1 MEFILSYELIF
12 KNLSMLINILLQHHF
27 KMSLWYGSNTAYQG
41 DQTSQSWMKSVPN
54 IHWKDWCWSWNS
66 NTLATC
72 CKELT
77 HRKRPWRWL
86 GKIEGG
92 RRGRQRMKWLDGIT
106 DSMNMSLSKL
116 QELVMER
123 ETWHAIVHEV
133 IKSQTWLSDSLNWIF
148 SITYASIFKFFSNIN
163 DYLRAKKTIRQIF
176 WDIKYLKKNA
186 NICLL
191 KLWHILN
198 VFLNQSW
205 LSLKKYTI
213 IYTVTTLFWRLIEL
227 GEGLNF

>member
-1 MEFILSYELIF
+1 MEVTQLI
-12 KNLSMLINILLQHHF
+12 KEIKPVNPEWN
-27 KMSLWYGSNTAYQG
+27 
-41 DQTSQSWMKSVPN
+41 QSWIFIGRTDAEAETPILWPPAAKNRLIEIEPDAG
-54 IHWKDWCWSWNS
+54 KDWG
-66 NTLATC
+66 
-72 CKELT
+72 
-77 HRKRPWRWL
+77 RR
-86 GKIEGG
+86 